1 MSKNNNTTIFQTNG
15 LSDFRNMD
23 TIVDPSAKYEQQQHN
38 VSSKWVMGFQAPRIL
53 SQHHLARARI
63 QPAL

>member
-23 TIVDPSAKYEQQQHN
+23 TIVDPSAKYEQQQQN

>member
-23 TIVDPSAKYEQQQHN
+23 TIVDPSANYYQQHN
-38 VSSKWVMGFQAPRIL
+38 VSSKWVMGFQAPRKL

-63 QPAL
+63 QPAF